1 MVGPRML
8 PPASE
13 KPRVLIVEDSR
24 TMRETLRILLSLDFE
39 VQAAEDG
46 ASALVL
52 ALAQPPDLILTDVEM
67 RGVDGYELLRRVR
80 TQPALAHVR
89 VVLLSGHP
97 PRAERAGDGTGEDL
111 YLVKP
116 IRPALLVQRLHAL
129 LCTPRP

>member
-8 PPASE
+8 PPPSE

-24 TMRETLRILLSLDFE
+24 TMRETLRILLSADFE
-39 VQAAEDG
+39 CQAAEDG

-80 TQPALAHVR
+80 ALPSLAHVR
-89 VVLLSGHP
+89 FVLLSGHAP
-97 PRAERAGDGTGEDL
+97 QPGAGGAEDL

-116 IRPALLVQRLHAL
+116 IRPAVLIERIHAL
-129 LCTPRP
+129 LRTPRP